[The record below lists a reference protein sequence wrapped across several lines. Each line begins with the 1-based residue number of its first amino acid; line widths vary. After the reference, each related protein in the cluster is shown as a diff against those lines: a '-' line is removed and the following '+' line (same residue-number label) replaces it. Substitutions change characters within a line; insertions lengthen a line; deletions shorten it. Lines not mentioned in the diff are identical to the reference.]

1 VGPALAQLHA
11 LYAHLDFIFIK
22 APVCQLAQLVSM
34 STLLVVAQHAHR
46 IVVPALAQ
54 LHALHAHLD
63 FTFIKAPV
71 CQLA

>member
-1 VGPALAQLHA
+1 MSLLLVPAQH
-11 LYAHLDFIFIK
+11 
-22 APVCQLAQLVSM
+22 VRVSVR
-34 STLLVVAQHAHR
+34 LVVAQIHALNATVDFTFILALVQHAHR